1 MRYRRSGVRWACATV
16 APWALAAGLL
26 VSFTA
31 GAGYDPQAGISAAAL
46 TPAGARLVD
55 TAALVPPST
64 ALALSSPRLP
74 NLRLDRL
81 VVEARLIFDSPL
93 TEAPVALDPAL
104 RADLKSVADI
114 YPAVD
119 RTRKGDPLV
128 ALRATLSRR
137 GGDLRHSLG
146 LTASRLIFGR
156 NENLL
161 PPTVLMPGSVQA
173 PDLEAAQALEPWHG
187 EDPTTTRQATSAQ
200 SPAAAAAGS
209 TGPGRGPR
217 PSMDGA
223 TPSVP
228 RATALSSTTPAPADA
243 TPIEIA
249 AAPVAPGLSVR
260 LDRGGGSGVTTDA
273 RTDPDEK
280 PRYADLINPDK
291 LDREQHCLAQAVY
304 FEARSE
310 PEEGQAAVAQVILNR
325 VKSGLYPTSVCGVV
339 FQNRHRFK
347 ACQFTFTCEGKSLR
361 ITDPESWQSASRVAK
376 EVMEGKT
383 YLAEVGAATHYHA
396 NYVRPSWAR
405 RLKKM
410 DVIGRHIFYKLRPGQ
425 T

>member
-1 MRYRRSGVRWACATV
+1 MRRRRSGVRWACATV
-16 APWALAAGLL
+16 APWALAASLV

-31 GAGYDPQAGISAAAL
+31 GAGYDPQAGASAAAL
-46 TPAGARLVD
+46 TPIGAALVD

-64 ALALSSPRLP
+64 ALVLGGPNLP

-81 VVEARLIFDSPL
+81 VAEARLVDPSSVDAPAPL
-93 TEAPVALDPAL
+93 EPAL
-104 RADLKSVADI
+104 RADLKTGTEV
-114 YPAVD
+114 YPAID

-128 ALRATLSRR
+128 ALRATLSHR
-137 GGDLRHSLG
+137 GGELRHALS
-146 LTASRLIFGR
+146 TAASRLIFGR
-156 NENLL
+156 NEALL
-161 PPTVLMPGSVQA
+161 PPTVLMAGSAQP
-173 PDLEAAQALEPWHG
+173 PDLDIAQTLEPWHS
-187 EDPTTTRQATSAQ
+187 DDATTTRQTSSVQ
-200 SPAAAAAGS
+200 SPAAAATGS
-209 TGPGRGPR
+209 TGSGRGPR
-217 PSMDGA
+217 PFLDGA
-223 TPSVP
+223 TPTVA
-228 RATALSSTTPAPADA
+228 RAVTLSSTTPAPADA
-243 TPIEIA
+243 TPIEVA
-249 AAPVAPGLSVR
+249 AAPVAPGLSLR
-260 LDRGGGSGVTTDA
+260 LDRGGSGVTSAA
-273 RTDPDEK
+273 RVDLDDK

-291 LDREQHCLAQAVY
+291 LEREQHCLAQAVY

-339 FQNRHRFK
+339 FQNRHRYK

-361 ITDPESWQSASRVAK
+361 INDQESWQSASRIAR
-376 EVMEGKT
+376 EVIEGRT

-396 NYVRPSWAR
+396 DYVRPSWAR